1 MCHHIVYC
9 QKWLYKN
16 LSLKI
21 LYDGT
26 SPISIENEKS
36 FIMVQYGDYS
46 HTSSI
51 IIITNYYF
59 MMWNTIFCFSLWLQR
74 ITSWILFAHSKT
86 EPSIKDTLKIE
97 PFIKVHSKTER
108 TIKKKNFIYIVIFKE
123 FNPEK
128 MILRK
133 L

>member
-59 MMWNTIFCFSLWLQR
+59 SCG
-74 ITSWILFAHSKT
+74 
-86 EPSIKDTLKIE
+86 TLLSAFHYDYKE
-97 PFIKVHSKTER
+97 SRAESEWTVVH
-108 TIKKKNFIYIVIFKE
+108 
-123 FNPEK
+123 
-128 MILRK
+128 
-133 L
+133 